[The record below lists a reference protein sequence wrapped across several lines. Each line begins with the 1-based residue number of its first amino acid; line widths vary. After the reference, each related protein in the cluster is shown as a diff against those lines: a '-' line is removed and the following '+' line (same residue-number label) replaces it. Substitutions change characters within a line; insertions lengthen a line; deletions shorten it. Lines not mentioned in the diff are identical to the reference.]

1 MALSGFAGLGYQI
14 IWTTQFGVWLGHEI
28 VSVLAVV
35 AAFFGGLA
43 IGAQALGRRI
53 GASAHPAR
61 WYGACEA
68 LIAAWALALV
78 PLLPL
83 ANVKLAALT
92 GAQPSVPWQWAVA
105 FLGPFVLLLPAT
117 CAMGATLPA
126 IERVTARLRAEG
138 FAIGRLYAANTLG
151 AVAGVLAT
159 AFWLVPH
166 IGLTGATLACAALN
180 GACAIAALWLFPAAT
195 AVAAAPP
202 SRRLPGTRLPLLLF
216 VTGALGIGYE
226 LAVVRVLSQVAE
238 NTVYTF
244 AVLLAVYLLGTAAG
258 AAFYQRILAS
268 RADGDRLREHL
279 LTALCL
285 SMLAGVLALWQ
296 SAVLRDALAAML
308 DVGAG
313 AGFASAIAIEAALAL
328 AAFALPTLVMG
339 ALFCHLCVEAKTA
352 GWSFGAA
359 IGLNTLGG
367 ALAPLLF
374 IVLLL
379 PLIGPKLLLLTI
391 AGGYLLLLPR
401 ATWRRASALLPAGTT
416 LGLAL
421 LGPPLRFVTLP
432 EGGRI
437 LSYRD
442 GVTAAVSV
450 VEDADGVARLRIDN
464 RQQEGSSAS
473 GLADARQA
481 YLPLLLHPAPQRAL
495 FLGLGTGVTAMAA
508 AEDTALQVDA
518 VELLPDVIAAAAL
531 FEPAPPSASR
541 ATPRPAIIAA
551 DARRFVR
558 ASARHYD
565 VIVADLFHPARSGAG
580 ALYTTEHF
588 AAIKARLADGGL
600 FCQWLPLHQLDLTTL
615 KSIVQSFLAVYPGA
629 SAMLATNSLD
639 TPVIGL
645 IAHADG
651 RRFDVDQV
659 GARLAAPRGQARR
672 TELQLAD
679 RFAVLG
685 GMLAGPAAL
694 RQWVADAP
702 QNTDDRPLV
711 THRAPFATYA
721 PEALPRERLLALL
734 DQLQPQP
741 DDLLAGADQEGRRRL
756 AAYWRARSRFIEVG
770 AKVRP
775 NPDARAMLA
784 QVRAPLLD
792 IVRMSPD
799 FRPAYDPL
807 LNMARALGSV
817 DVAQAEALLEALMLA
832 QPARAEAAI
841 ARARLGRRQTAE

>member
-53 GASAHPAR
+53 GASVHPAR
-61 WYGACEA
+61 WYAGCEA
-68 LIAAWALALV
+68 LAAVWALVLI

-83 ANVKLAALT
+83 VNSRLALLT
-92 GAQPSVPWQWAVA
+92 GAQPSLPWQWTIA

-126 IERVTARLRAEG
+126 IERVTARLRSEG
-138 FAIGRLYAANTLG
+138 FAIGYLYAANTLG

-159 AFWLVPH
+159 AFVLAPH
-166 IGLTGATLACAALN
+166 LGLTGATLVCAGLN
-180 GACAIAALWLFPAAT
+180 GVCALAALWRFSSAAT
-195 AVAAAPP
+195 AAPLP
-202 SRRLPGTRLPLLLF
+202 ARRRPDSRLALLLF
-216 VTGALGIGYE
+216 ATGALGIGYE

-244 AVLLAVYLLGTAAG
+244 AVLLAVYLLGSAAG
-258 AAFYQRILAS
+258 AAFYQRILAT
-268 RADGDRLREHL
+268 RADAARLRERL
-279 LTALCL
+279 LAALCL
-285 SMLAGVLALWQ
+285 SMLAGMLALWQ
-296 SAVLRDALAAML
+296 SAALRDAVANIL
-308 DVGAG
+308 GAS
-313 AGFASAIAIEAALAL
+313 FASAIATEAALAL

-339 ALFCHLCVEAKTA
+339 ALFCHLCVEAKAA

-379 PLIGPKLLLLTI
+379 PLLGPKLLLLTI
-391 AGGYLLLLPR
+391 AGGYLLLLPG
-401 ATWRRASALLPAGTT
+401 AAWRRASALLPAGAA
-416 LGLAL
+416 LALAL

-432 EGGRI
+432 EGGRM

-442 GVTAAVSV
+442 GVMAAVSV

-464 RQQEGSSAS
+464 RQQEGSSAT

-495 FLGLGTGVTAMAA
+495 LLGLGTGVTAMAA
-508 AEDTALQVDA
+508 AEDTALQVDV

-531 FEPAPPSASR
+531 FDRAPP

-558 ASARHYD
+558 ASARRYD

-580 ALYTTEHF
+580 ALYTTQHF
-588 AAIKARLADGGL
+588 TAIKARLADGGL
-600 FCQWLPLHQLDLTTL
+600 FCQWLPLHQLDLATL
-615 KSIVQSFLAVYPGA
+615 KSIVQSYMAVYPGA
-629 SAMLATNSLD
+629 SALLATNSLD

-645 IAHADG
+645 IAYADA
-651 RRFDVDQV
+651 RRFDVGQL
-659 GARLAAPRGQARR
+659 GQRLLAPRGQARR
-672 TELQLAD
+672 AELQLAD
-679 RFAVLG
+679 PFAVLG
-685 GMLAGPAAL
+685 AMLAGPAAL
-694 RQWVADAP
+694 RQWAAGAP

-711 THRAPFATYA
+711 SHRAPFATYA

-734 DQLQPQP
+734 AQLQPQP
-741 DDLLAGADQEGRRRL
+741 DDLLAGAEGAWRRRL
-756 AAYWRARSRFIEVG
+756 AAYWRARSRFIELG
-770 AKVRP
+770 IGVRP
-775 NPDARAMLA
+775 SADPHVMLA

-817 DVAQAEALLEALMLA
+817 DRAQAEGLLDALIQA
-832 QPARAEAAI
+832 QPARAEAAL
-841 ARARLGRRQTAE
+841 ARARLGRRQAAE